1 MKRSFSPKGIA
12 AFFALTLGTLGCLG
26 TPVGGDGYPYNLYD
40 SDLERFLAELEKGT
54 TSELRPENLIRE
66 GPSDDPNESGL
77 LDLKEIWGKVVKKTV
92 VSRIHIGFKGFYHI
106 QITLNDG
113 STRKVRVV
121 YSPNM
126 GRVELG
132 FKLLPKAASEL
143 DKLRLKEAID
153 RFNKENP
160 DVEPL

>member
-1 MKRSFSPKGIA
+1 MRRSFSPKGIA

-132 FKLLPKAASEL
+132 FKIIGNPAKDAEL
-143 DKLRLKEAID
+143 HRATE
-153 RFNKENP
+153 RFYSNNP
-160 DVEPL
+160 DVERL